1 MDYEIAFNFLLLI
14 VGIFILVRSGIYIVK
29 ALVNITHFLNV
40 SEFTLSFILMAFA
53 TTLPEFGV
61 GISSALSGQPMISLG
76 NVFGSN
82 ILNLSFILGL
92 IVLISGKLESNGE
105 ITAHRGWANFFFGIS
120 PIILLLDLEL
130 SRIDGLILIGLFF
143 LQLVRIFKISEII
156 QHRRDFWK
164 TFINH
169 FNDREDKFG
178 IKYFLKNIMIFS
190 LASGFLLLS
199 SSIIISSIE
208 KISFKVGVS
217 ELLLSIFIVALGTS
231 LPELFFGIKAILSKN
246 YGLSLGNLY
255 GASVFNSTW
264 ILGLTA
270 LIYPIKI
277 IETNSYYF
285 TAATMILVLF
295 LANLFLWTFK
305 KISRREG
312 IVLLLIYLSFL
323 IIQIIYFK

>member
-1 MDYEIAFNFLLLI
+1 
-14 VGIFILVRSGIYIVK
+14 
-29 ALVNITHFLNV
+29 
-40 SEFTLSFILMAFA
+40 
-53 TTLPEFGV
+53 
-61 GISSALSGQPMISLG
+61 
-76 NVFGSN
+76 
-82 ILNLSFILGL
+82 
-92 IVLISGKLESNGE
+92 
-105 ITAHRGWANFFFGIS
+105 
-120 PIILLLDLEL
+120 
-130 SRIDGLILIGLFF
+130 
-143 LQLVRIFKISEII
+143 
-156 QHRRDFWK
+156 
-164 TFINH
+164 
-169 FNDREDKFG
+169 
-178 IKYFLKNIMIFS
+178 MIFS